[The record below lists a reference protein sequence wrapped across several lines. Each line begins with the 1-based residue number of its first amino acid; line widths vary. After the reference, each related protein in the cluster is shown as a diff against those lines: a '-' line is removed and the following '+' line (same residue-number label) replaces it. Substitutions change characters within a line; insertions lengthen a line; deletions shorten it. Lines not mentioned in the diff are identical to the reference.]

1 MRRFNFALSALIVTF
16 AFTPS
21 AFTQTAPSGPYIDS
35 CQNIEMKGN
44 TLRAK
49 CQSADGK
56 WNAVELRNARS
67 CADGVI
73 NLNGVLSCQSGIIP
87 PGSYLSTCTDFNL
100 HGTTLMASC
109 RNEKGT
115 DVATE
120 LRNANQCTGDIANK
134 NGSLKCV
141 ALEKSAEKKEDK
153 KEDKKD
159 DKKEDKKR
167 RLWPFKR
174 GDKAEKSS

>member
-1 MRRFNFALSALIVTF
+1 MRLFNSFALSAIVV
-16 AFTPS
+16 AFTPL
-21 AFTQTAPSGPYIDS
+21 AFAQTAPSGPYTES

-56 WNAVELRNARS
+56 WGAAELRNARS
-67 CADGVI
+67 CANGVV
-73 NLNGVLSCQSGIIP
+73 NLNGVLSCQAGIIP
-87 PGSYLSTCTDFNL
+87 PGSYLSTCTDFNFR
-100 HGTTLMASC
+100 GSTLLASC

-115 DVATE
+115 DVSAE

-134 NGSLKCV
+134 DGSLKCV

-159 DKKEDKKR
+159 DKKR
-167 RLWPFKR
+167 RLWPFKH

>member
-1 MRRFNFALSALIVTF
+1 MRNFKFALSALIVTL
-16 AFTPS
+16 AFTPL
-21 AFTQTAPSGPYIDS
+21 AFTQTAPSGPYTDS

-44 TLRAK
+44 TLHAK

-73 NLNGVLSCQSGIIP
+73 NLNGVLSCQAGIIP

-109 RNEKGT
+109 RSEKGT
-115 DVATE
+115 DVAAE

-141 ALEKSAEKKEDK
+141 ALEKSAEKKE
-153 KEDKKD
+153 EKKD

-174 GDKAEKSS
+174 GEKAEKSS

>member
-1 MRRFNFALSALIVTF
+1 MRLFRSIAFSALAL
-16 AFTPS
+16 AFLQS
-21 AFTQTAPSGPYIDS
+21 AFAQTAPSGPYTDS
-35 CQNIEMKGN
+35 CQNIEMKGS
-44 TLRAK
+44 TLHAK

-56 WNAVELRNARS
+56 WNAAELRNAKS
-67 CADGVI
+67 CADGVV
-73 NLNGVLSCQSGIIP
+73 NLNGVLSCQTGIIP

-115 DVATE
+115 DVASE
-120 LRNANQCTGDIANK
+120 LRNANLCTGDIANK
-134 NGSLKCV
+134 NGALKCV
-141 ALEKSAEKKEDK
+141 ALEKSAEKKDE
-153 KEDKKD
+153 KKD

-174 GDKAEKSS
+174 GDKADKSS

>member
-1 MRRFNFALSALIVTF
+1 MRLFRSIALSALAL
-16 AFTPS
+16 AFLQS
-21 AFTQTAPSGPYIDS
+21 AFAQTAPSGPYTDS

-44 TLRAK
+44 TLHAK

-56 WNAVELRNARS
+56 WNAVELRNARN

-73 NLNGVLSCQSGIIP
+73 DLNGVLSCQSGIIP

-100 HGTTLMASC
+100 HGATLMASC

-115 DVATE
+115 DIAAE
-120 LRNANQCTGDIANK
+120 KLRNANLCTGDIANK

-141 ALEKSAEKKEDK
+141 SLKNRQRRKT
-153 KEDKKD
+153 
-159 DKKEDKKR
+159 KR
-167 RLWPFKR
+167 RTTKKKTRSAAYGRLSVAI
-174 GDKAEKSS
+174 KAEKSS

>member
-1 MRRFNFALSALIVTF
+1 MRFFKSFALFALTF
-16 AFTPS
+16 AFLQS
-21 AFTQTAPSGPYIDS
+21 ASAQTVPSGPYTDS
-35 CQNIEMKGN
+35 CQNIEMKGS

-49 CQSADGK
+49 CQAADGK
-56 WNAVELRNARS
+56 WNLAELRNAKS

-73 NLNGVLSCQSGIIP
+73 NMNGVLSCQTGIIP

-100 HGTTLMASC
+100 HGTTLLASC
-109 RNEKGT
+109 RNEKGS
-115 DVATE
+115 DVTAE

-141 ALEKSAEKKEDK
+141 ALEKSAEQKDE
-153 KEDKKD
+153 KKD

-167 RLWPFKR
+167 GLWPFKH
-174 GDKAEKSS
+174 GDKADKSS

>member
-1 MRRFNFALSALIVTF
+1 MRRYNIALSALIVTF
-16 AFTPS
+16 AFAPMAIAQS
-21 AFTQTAPSGPYIDS
+21 APSGPYTES
-35 CQNIEMKGN
+35 CQNIEMNGS
-44 TLRAK
+44 TLHAK

-56 WNAVELRNARS
+56 WAAAELRNAKS
-67 CADGVI
+67 CANGVI

-87 PGSYLSTCTDFNL
+87 PGSYLATCTDFNF
-100 HGTTLMASC
+100 HGSTLLATC

-115 DVATE
+115 DVAAE
-120 LRNANQCTGDIANK
+120 LRNATQCTGDIANK

-141 ALEKSAEKKEDK
+141 ALEKSAEKKE
-153 KEDKKD
+153 EKKD
-159 DKKEDKKR
+159 DKDDKKDEKKH